1 LLGTQAGPRAY
12 VVLLS
17 NLARPGVNPV
27 TGVFPRQQP
36 AERPCQSQEERRI
49 FRSARAT
56 LPIEDEV
63 IEQQKLEREKGISG
77 CQKL

>member
-1 LLGTQAGPRAY
+1 
-12 VVLLS
+12 
-17 NLARPGVNPV
+17 V